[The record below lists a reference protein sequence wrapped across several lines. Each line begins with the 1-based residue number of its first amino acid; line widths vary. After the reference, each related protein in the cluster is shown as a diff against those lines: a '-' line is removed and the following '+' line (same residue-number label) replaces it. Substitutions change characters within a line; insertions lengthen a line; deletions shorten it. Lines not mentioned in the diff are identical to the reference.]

1 MTAQDAINHSRT
13 FGQFVADNREA
24 IIVRPIRIL
33 VIILLALA
41 VRWLLFRAI
50 NRLVRSTAERDV
62 PVVLRPLKERLGT
75 TTPEN
80 AGLVSERRRQR
91 AETVGSLLRSVTS
104 LVVGVLALML
114 VLGEVGFKLGPFIAG
129 AGIVGVALGFGAQ
142 NLVKDFLSGIF
153 MILEDQYGVGDVV
166 DLGSASGTV
175 ESVGLRVTR
184 VRDGNGTLWYA
195 RNGEILRVGNL
206 SQGFAQ
212 VSVDLPVPYGSD
224 VDAAGDAMQAA
235 ADELVAE
242 EEFADAVIEEP
253 KLLGVE
259 QIDVDKVVLRLTVKV
274 RPAEQWRVARA
285 LRQRIAD
292 RLAESGVR
300 RPGGDGLD
308 VHTEP
313 AREATVADGPVPGRT
328 PGSAVPGGT
337 STGSTTGGT
346 STGSTV
352 GGTTSGGT
360 TSGGT
365 STGSTA
371 GGTVGGTTSGGT
383 TSGGR
388 VAGGTVTTD
397 PATGRPVPPAD
408 GSGGQPP
415 TGPTDSERHP
425 T

>member
-1 MTAQDAINHSRT
+1 VNAEDALDHGRS
-13 FGQFVADNREA
+13 FSQFVADNREA
-24 IIVRPIRIL
+24 IIIRPIRIV

-50 NRLVRSTAERDV
+50 NRLVRSTADSDV
-62 PVVLRPLKERLGT
+62 PVVLRPLKERIGNGAL
-75 TTPEN
+75 EN
-80 AGLVSERRRQR
+80 LVSERRRQR

-104 LVVGVLALML
+104 LVIGVLALML
-114 VLGEVGFKLGPFIAG
+114 VLGEVGFALGPFIAG

-166 DLGSASGTV
+166 DLGSATGTV

-184 VRDGNGTLWYA
+184 LRDGNGTLWYA
-195 RNGEILRVGNL
+195 RNGEVLRVGNH

-224 VDAAGDAMQAA
+224 VDAAGAAMQAV

-242 EEFADAVIEEP
+242 DEFNEAILEEP

-274 RPAEQWRVARA
+274 SPADQWRVART

-292 RLAESGVR
+292 RLDENGVR
-300 RPGGDGLD
+300 RAPGNGLD

-313 AREATVADGPVPGRT
+313 ARDPA
-328 PGSAVPGGT
+328 AVPGGP
-337 STGSTTGGT
+337 S
-346 STGSTV
+346 
-352 GGTTSGGT
+352 
-360 TSGGT
+360 
-365 STGSTA
+365 A
-371 GGTVGGTTSGGT
+371 
-383 TSGGR
+383 
-388 VAGGTVTTD
+388 
-397 PATGRPVPPAD
+397 PEPPAD
-408 GSGGQPP
+408 GSRGQPP
-415 TGPTDSERHP
+415 TGPTETDRNPS
-425 T
+425 